1 MYRHFKEFT
10 DWLVAVRRDFHQ
22 NPELS
27 MRESRSTR
35 KIASTLR
42 ELGWEIAT
50 FPDMPGVVGV
60 MKGTK
65 PGPTLALRADMDA
78 LPVQEQ
84 TGASYASK
92 IPGVMHAC
100 GHDAHMAILLGVAKK
115 VAETGVMSRV
125 EGNLKLIFQ
134 PAEETLAGAR
144 ALIARG
150 VLENPRVDAI
160 CALHVGPH
168 IPAGKVGLYGELAY
182 ASTDAFGLVVKGA
195 GTHGARPDEGRDPIT
210 ASAHFITAI
219 QTIVSRNVKPIH
231 AAVVSVGSI
240 HGGKAP
246 NIIPESVTLQ
256 GTIRTLD
263 PDVRETVLHR
273 LKEIAKGISEAF
285 EMSHTL
291 KITEGTPV
299 IRNHPEMARLFRLAA
314 ERALGRDNII
324 EEPPTMGGEDFAFYA
339 ERCPA
344 AIVRLGCGNEEKGM
358 TYPLHSPRFDLD
370 ERALEMGVHLF
381 LELIRAF
388 FEERRG

>member
-10 DWLVAVRRDFHQ
+10 DWLVEIRRDFHQ

-27 MRESRSTR
+27 MREEKTTQ
-35 KIASTLR
+35 KVASILKD
-42 ELGWEIAT
+42 LGWEVST
-50 FPDMPGVVGV
+50 FTDMPGVVGV
-60 MKGTK
+60 MKGIR
-65 PGPTLALRADMDA
+65 PGPTFALRADMDA
-78 LPVQEQ
+78 LPMQER
-84 TGASYASK
+84 TGASYASQV
-92 IPGVMHAC
+92 PGVMHAC
-100 GHDAHMAILLGVAKK
+100 GHDAHMAILLGVARK

-125 EGNLKLIFQ
+125 AGNLKLIFQ
-134 PAEETLAGAR
+134 PAEETLAGAH
-144 ALIARG
+144 ALIAHG
-150 VLENPRVDAI
+150 VMENPRVDAI

-182 ASTDAFGLVVKGA
+182 ASTDAFELSVKGA

-210 ASAHFITAI
+210 ASAHFIAAI

-273 LKEIAKGISEAF
+273 LEEIAKGISDAF
-285 EMSHTL
+285 GVSHTL
-291 KITEGTPV
+291 EITEGTPA
-299 IRNHPEMARLFRLAA
+299 IRNHPEMARLFRVAA

-324 EEPPTMGGEDFAFYA
+324 EEPHTMGGEDFAYYA
-339 ERCPA
+339 QKCPA
-344 AIVRLGCGNEEKGM
+344 AIVRLGCGNEGKGM
-358 TYPLHSPRFDLD
+358 SYPLHSPRFDLD
-370 ERALEMGVHLF
+370 ERALETGVHLF

-388 FEERRG
+388 FEERRA